1 MELNDQR
8 KSRWSA
14 LRELS
19 AELKGAL
26 EKAPSALSS
35 ERIID
40 ILKELQDYQEELEQ
54 ADHNLHSIINELQT
68 SHKRYSDLY
77 DNAPACYLT
86 LNNEN
91 MILEVNTAACT
102 LFGLEKRQLLGR
114 MITDFILPDAQS
126 VFASHLNAHK
136 NATGKLSCELSM
148 HNGDGRVFMAQL
160 TSSVLPFGH
169 DRDIQTWAIL
179 TDISQRKQDELALQ
193 NYAYGQ
199 RELNALLQ
207 LAVKDISAGDL
218 YQRFLEEVLSFARI
232 GSEQQGLLFLLE
244 KDHLVLKA
252 HKNIARD
259 QLEQCAKIPPGTCL
273 CGQAVAEK
281 KLLFGKSTEREEL
294 HFFTQSQP
302 HTHYCVPILTP
313 AGEAIGCLTLHFPE
327 NSEYSV
333 LVEEILVASTQV
345 IASIISRKKTEEKLT
360 EGRELL
366 ASIYAAADSVG
377 FIVIE
382 FEDDDAKIIRYSPG
396 AQEMFGYREEDV
408 VGQPLSLLFRDQD
421 RPDLLR
427 RIARVRRGIKVQSAE
442 GIMRRNGGGEFPV
455 NASITPLAGSGGQ
468 IPRALVVYND
478 ISKLKMIQHELELAN
493 AALEQ
498 RVIERTQD
506 LQMAQQQ
513 VLHAEK
519 LAAIGQLSASI
530 AHEFNN
536 PLQSVMSVLKG
547 VSQRAV
553 LEAED
558 AELVESAQKECSRM
572 AHLIHD
578 LQDFN
583 RPSSGKRSWMNMHQI
598 IDSLLLLCK
607 SDFRK
612 KNIEIIRHYSDN
624 LPAISAISDQ
634 IRQVILNILN
644 NAIDACGPPG
654 CVIAVQTGTVPGG
667 IEFTISDNGCGIEPE
682 HVPRIFEPFF
692 TTKSA
697 ARGTGLGLSVCDG
710 IIKKHHGSIKVESRP
725 GQGTSFIVTL
735 PVEGRR
741 DGSFTSA
748 AG

>member
-40 ILKELQDYQEELEQ
+40 ILKQLQDYQEELEQ

-91 MILEVNTAACT
+91 MILEVNTAACA

-259 QLEQCAKIPPGTCL
+259 QLEQCAKIPLGTCL

-281 KLLFGKSTEREEL
+281 KLLFGKSTEREDL
-294 HFFTQSQP
+294 HFSTQSQP

-427 RIARVRRGIKVQSAE
+427 RIARLRRGIKVQSAE

-468 IPRALVVYND
+468 IPRAIAVYND
-478 ISKLKMIQHELELAN
+478 ISKLKMIQYELELAN